1 MIIFAVFT
9 ERGELKPPVVSG
21 NVIVEDRDDTYKN
34 GMATVHHRESGA
46 SQNTQAFMFSKGQW
60 HCYAVTAQ
68 LCMLSGQPK
77 ICRPLCFLK
86 VHNILSSSAMFVFW
100 LWWNH
105 LRTVSGCFVFKVSL
119 MVSFQGQSCPKIRL
133 VYAELFIKVRLVFTF
148 LKENHEFFKVRHVC
162 LLKVSLC
169 PIKSCFTFRIWCQAL
184 SKSELF
190 SNLKGYFKI
199 CDIFCNGFFFL
210 SNGIF
215 SET

>member
-86 VHNILSSSAMFVFW
+86 VHSILSSSAMFVFC

-119 MVSFQGQSCPKIRL
+119 MVSFQGQSSIMPQNKTCLCRI
-133 VYAELFIKVRLVFTF
+133 VYQGQASFYFFEGKSWIFQGQTCLFT
-148 LKENHEFFKVRHVC
+148 
-162 LLKVSLC
+162 
-169 PIKSCFTFRIWCQAL
+169 
-184 SKSELF
+184 
-190 SNLKGYFKI
+190 KGQLMSY
-199 CDIFCNGFFFL
+199 
-210 SNGIF
+210 
-215 SET
+215 